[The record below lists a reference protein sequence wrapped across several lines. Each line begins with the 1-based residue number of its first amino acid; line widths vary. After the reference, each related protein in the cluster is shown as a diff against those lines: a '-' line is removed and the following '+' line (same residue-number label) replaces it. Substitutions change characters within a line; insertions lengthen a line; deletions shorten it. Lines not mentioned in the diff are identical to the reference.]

1 MRTVKLALVTVVV
14 ALGGAFAASSALSNG
29 PAQAKAAAAP
39 ISCETTAY
47 HPSDNS
53 WSCASGPAGWYHACD
68 YDVDGHR
75 VRAHIDTVEA
85 GPGPDRLS
93 AWAPSQGCSQWEGI
107 SYGGVYILRIRTCT
121 EGEGCSAWKQV
132 H

>member
-1 MRTVKLALVTVVV
+1 MRAVKLLLATAVV
-14 ALGGAFAASSALSNG
+14 AIGGFAATAVLTDA
-29 PAQAKAAAAP
+29 PEKAQAAP
-39 ISCETTAY
+39 ISCETTVY

-75 VRAHIDTVEA
+75 VRASIDTVEA
-85 GPGPDRLS
+85 GPGPDRYS
-93 AWAPSQGCSQWEGI
+93 AWAPSQGCSEWEGI

-121 EGEGCSAWKQV
+121 EGEGCSAWKEV